1 MQVSK
6 KSLQHIKDF
15 LPKEK
20 FNLLKKYFESD
31 EVNWNFQSST
41 IEDES
46 DKNYLF
52 FHIVSDEDLNNP
64 NWKEFLNLLEKHI
77 GKFKVSRVKVNLY
90 PNQNKQI
97 QHAFH
102 CDPMLDDGTVPKNW
116 VTAILNLTTCNGYTL
131 IGDDKIPSKENELI
145 YFDAN
150 TLHCG
155 VTQDDVQV
163 RVVININ
170 VELINKN

>member
-1 MQVSK
+1 VNVVEN
-6 KSLQHIKDF
+6 F

-20 FNLLKKYFESD
+20 FNLLKDYFESD
-31 EVNWNFQSST
+31 KVDWQFNSST
-41 IEDES
+41 VK
-46 DKNYLF
+46 DKQDNEYLF
-52 FHIVSDEDLNNP
+52 SHIVSDDELNNNS
-64 NWKEFLNLLEKHI
+64 NWKDLLELLQKHI

-155 VTQDDVQV
+155 VTQDDVQT
-163 RVVININ
+163 RIVVNIN
-170 VELINKN
+170 VELINER

>member
-1 MQVSK
+1 MNVVEN
-6 KSLQHIKDF
+6 F

-20 FNLLKKYFESD
+20 FNLLKDYFESD
-31 EVNWNFQSST
+31 KVDWQFNSST
-41 IEDES
+41 VK
-46 DKNYLF
+46 DKQDNEYLF
-52 FHIVSDEDLNNP
+52 SHIVSDDELNNNS
-64 NWKEFLNLLEKHI
+64 NWKDLLELLQKHI

-155 VTQDDVQV
+155 VTQDDVQT
-163 RVVININ
+163 RIVVNIN
-170 VELINKN
+170 VELINER

>member
-1 MQVSK
+1 MNVVEN
-6 KSLQHIKDF
+6 F

-20 FNLLKKYFESD
+20 LNLLKNYFESD
-31 EVNWNFQSST
+31 EVNWNYNSST
-41 IEDES
+41 VENKS
-46 DKNYLF
+46 DNNYLF
-52 FHIVSDEDLNNP
+52 SHIVSDQELNNP
-64 NWKEFLNLLEKHI
+64 NWKELLNLLEKHT

-102 CDPMLDDGTVPKNW
+102 CDPMLQDGSVPKNF
-116 VTAILNLTTCNGYTL
+116 VTAILNLTTCNGYT
-131 IGDDKIPSKENELI
+131 IVKDIKVPSKENELI

-155 VTQDDVQV
+155 VTQNDAQT
-163 RVVININ
+163 RIVININ
-170 VELINKN
+170 GEKLND